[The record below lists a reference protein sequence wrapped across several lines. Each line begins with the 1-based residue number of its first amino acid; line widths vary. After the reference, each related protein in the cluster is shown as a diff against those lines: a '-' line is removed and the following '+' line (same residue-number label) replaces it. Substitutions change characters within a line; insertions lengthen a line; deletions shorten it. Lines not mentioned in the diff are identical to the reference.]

1 MKIVVLTQR
10 IIRTKNSLRDAA
22 DKDLINYLLRLNCL
36 SYPIP
41 NSFVKSKKKLNVWL
55 SKINF
60 NGLVLS
66 GGNDLG

>member
-1 MKIVVLTQR
+1 MKIVILTQR

-41 NSFVKSKKKLNVWL
+41 NSF
-55 SKINF
+55 INLTRF
-60 NGLVLS
+60 VS
-66 GGNDLG
+66 TIDST

>member
-10 IIRTKNSLRDAA
+10 IIRTKNSLRDAT

-41 NSFVKSKKKLNVWL
+41 NSFVKSKKNLMFGFL
-55 SKINF
+55 R
-60 NGLVLS
+60 
-66 GGNDLG
+66 